1 MRVYGHTRTMMRG
14 TVGMSVLALACTQP
28 AFAQSGPANESE
40 IVVTGITATTATKT
54 DTPILRIPQA
64 IEVVTIE
71 EIQDRGAQNIRE
83 ALKYTAGV
91 YNGGDD
97 SRGALDRTRV
107 GKGKSV
113 SVRVDL

>member
-83 ALKYTAGV
+83 ALKYTRSEEHTSELQSLIRISYAV
-91 YNGGDD
+91 FC
-97 SRGALDRTRV
+97 L
-107 GKGKSV
+107 KKKK
-113 SVRVDL
+113 